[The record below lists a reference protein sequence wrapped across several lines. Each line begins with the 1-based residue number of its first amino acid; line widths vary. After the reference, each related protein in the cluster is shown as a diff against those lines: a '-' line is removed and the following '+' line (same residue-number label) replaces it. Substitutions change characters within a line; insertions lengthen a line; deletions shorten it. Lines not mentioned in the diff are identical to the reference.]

1 MEIDMPR
8 KINLNTIA
16 RRVVLREGGEVSL
29 PIGQVKEV
37 IRIYNEELSGY
48 SDAAVLELM
57 ERTRAT
63 RADGEE
69 SNM

>member
-1 MEIDMPR
+1 MPR